1 MSTAALLTIL
11 GMAMATYATRV
22 AGFLLPR
29 NRRLGSR
36 ARAVLDAAPGCVLIA
51 VIAPYFVSPHPA
63 ELLALAITVLA
74 AWRLPM
80 LPAVFA
86 GVVSLAVLQHL
97 LGV

>member
-22 AGFLLPR
+22 AGFLLLR
-29 NRRLGSR
+29 NRRLGAR

-63 ELLALAITVLA
+63 ELMALAITVLA

-80 LPAVFA
+80 LPAVA
-86 GVVSLAVLQHL
+86 TGVASLALLQFL
-97 LGV
+97 LGG